1 MVKDIRIHT
10 PFLKGFLKTFF
21 PKNVIGHCTKV
32 ELFLTSLVADSFLLA
47 WYLTAPYS
55 LLLLFWNFLS
65 AF

>member
-10 PFLKGFLKTFF
+10 PFLKTFF

-47 WYLTAPYS
+47 
-55 LLLLFWNFLS
+55 
-65 AF
+65 